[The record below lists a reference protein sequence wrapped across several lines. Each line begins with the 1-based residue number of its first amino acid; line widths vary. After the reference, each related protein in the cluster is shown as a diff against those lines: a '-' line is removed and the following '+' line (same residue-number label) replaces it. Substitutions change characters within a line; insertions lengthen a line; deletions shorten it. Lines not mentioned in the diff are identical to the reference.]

1 MTSVVQ
7 GPDEIM
13 ELAARVHRDGIVIDH
28 VTQFLETLFP
38 TGVSQHRDG
47 GVTVIGQ
54 TASVGAAGGA
64 HETLTKIGLL
74 LSRIRAL
81 PNELLLIESVDD
93 IRQAK
98 AEGKLGVMLHF
109 QTCSPFERD
118 LNLIEVFYRLGV
130 RVALLAYNVG
140 NYVAPGISE
149 SPGGG
154 LTKFG
159 RRVVQ
164 EMNRVGMVVDG
175 SHTGERA
182 TFEAMELCNG
192 PFIFSHSNCKAVYN
206 HPRNITDEQI
216 RACAQTGGVVG
227 VVGLPYFTSAS
238 REPSIDDIT
247 RHVVHI
253 AELVGTDH
261 IGVGMDY
268 WTGVVPYSTPEQE
281 VARLEIQDAADD
293 LWSPG
298 DIPPH
303 PWGFAP
309 GLETPAG
316 MRNLTAALLK
326 NGFTYEEVRKIMGE
340 NFLRVYRQVW
350 KPGGSA

>member
-238 REPSIDDIT
+238 RDAKHRRHHAARSPYRRVGRHRPHRCWHGLLDRSRPVLNTGAGSRAAGDPGRRRRPLEPG
-247 RHVVHI
+247 RHPSPP
-253 AELVGTDH
+253 VGLC
-261 IGVGMDY
+261 
-268 WTGVVPYSTPEQE
+268 
-281 VARLEIQDAADD
+281 ARL
-293 LWSPG
+293 G
-298 DIPPH
+298 DSGGYAEPH
-303 PWGFAP
+303 
-309 GLETPAG
+309 
-316 MRNLTAALLK
+316 R
-326 NGFTYEEVRKIMGE
+326 
-340 NFLRVYRQVW
+340 
-350 KPGGSA
+350 SASQERLYV

>member
-1 MTSVVQ
+1 MSGDPQ
-7 GPDEIM
+7 SSEEIM
-13 ELAARVHRDGIVIDH
+13 ARAERVHREAIIIDH
-28 VTQFLETLFP
+28 VTQFVETLFP
-38 TGVSQHRDG
+38 EGVRQHREG

-64 HETLTKIGLL
+64 YETLTKIGLL
-74 LSRIRAL
+74 RSRIRSL
-81 PNELLLIESVDD
+81 PDELMLIESVDD
-93 IRQAK
+93 IHRAK
-98 AEGKLGVMLHF
+98 AEGKLGVMFHF

-118 LNLIEVFYRLGV
+118 LNLVEVFYRLGV

-149 SPGGG
+149 PSAGG

-159 RRVVQ
+159 RRVIQ

-175 SHTGERA
+175 SHTAERA
-182 TFEAMELCNG
+182 TFEAMELCDG
-192 PFIFSHSNCKAVYN
+192 PFIFSHSSAKAVYN
-206 HPRNITDEQI
+206 HPRNITDDQI
-216 RACAQTGGVVG
+216 RACAETGGVIG
-227 VVGLPYFTSAS
+227 VLGLPYFTSDS
-238 REPSIDDIT
+238 REPSIDDIM

-261 IGVGMDY
+261 IGIGMDY
-268 WTGVVPYSTPEQE
+268 WTGVVPYCTPEQE
-281 VARLEIQDAADD
+281 VARLKIQDAADD

-309 GLETPAG
+309 GIETPST
-316 MRNLTAALLK
+316 MVNFTAALLRH
-326 NGFTYEEVRKIMGE
+326 GFSDEDVRKIMGG
-340 NFLRVYRQVW
+340 NFLRVYSQVW
-350 KPGGSA
+350 K